1 MSITII
7 APPVPSSK
15 WKSAFSTLAP
25 DIPVFEGYKLNK
37 PEQIKY
43 ATLWRD
49 ALKLKVDFH
58 KVTAGYVQLAADLQ
72 QGKTS
77 LPTYTCFGCCCCVC
91 TLGLQLVAM
100 HCF

>member
-37 PEQIKY
+37 PEQKNM
-43 ATLWRD
+43 LPFGVFLR
-49 ALKLKVDFH
+49 
-58 KVTAGYVQLAADLQ
+58 GY
-72 QGKTS
+72 
-77 LPTYTCFGCCCCVC
+77 
-91 TLGLQLVAM
+91 
-100 HCF
+100 